1 MVNKEIKDKY
11 ARGEITREEYLRL
24 KNENT
29 ENKKSAKELA
39 SKNRVQEEKIILG
52 HFKPRFFIIL
62 ATIIATLIGAYL
74 FVQNFTPSH
83 ISSMYSASIQDFIG
97 NGESSYQIPVSLTSN
112 LNTPISGTSIQAST
126 NEGSVSGCITDNTG
140 SCDIIFTPPKQATP
154 SYANITLT
162 VGDITKTIL
171 VKVAPDPTARLTLSS
186 TDYKL
191 PADGSSSTAIIVLAY
206 DNQGSPVPDGTQVTL
221 SLSGSGS
228 LSSTSCATVNGK
240 CQVTY
245 TASIFPGNVTVSAT
259 SYNATASINITL
271 QPLNPSSISLTA
283 LNNSING
290 NGYSTT
296 IITAKVTNKLGNPV
310 RNTKVL
316 FYTNEGDIQNYC
328 TTGSSGSCSVVY
340 TAPNLAGQATIS
352 AYVYSNSSIFSNITI
367 SLLPTTSLS
376 VQFAMTPYIGNPIVP
391 AFAINTAYLQTNM
404 TTIEISN
411 SGSGTFTGT
420 VTLQI
425 PSWSSPIS
433 QEITI
438 SPGSSIILHLNPPL
452 NSQVFSNLQAQPVT
466 YQLTIIDSKGNVVYQ
481 NSYPA
486 NLTSFNTMDWFGGLY
501 DNLISAWV
509 QPTAP
514 AIHQLL
520 ANASLNLPGKA
531 MVGYIETYPY
541 GCGLLGLSPCNAS
554 ETTNLQLQAIYNQ
567 LQSEGMHYVNAP
579 ADFYGTQTVYTPVQS
594 LAAGGEN
601 CIDGS
606 LVFASA
612 TVAIGMQTYIA
623 RVPGHAFVCVQ
634 TTSNSNIVDCIE
646 TTMIGDGTSFSQAE
660 STGDT
665 EFEYYKNKGELEL
678 INVNQVLGSGVKE
691 LPAN

>member
-1 MVNKEIKDKY
+1 MKDTKVEIKY
-11 ARGEITREEYLRL
+11 AKGEINRNEYLKL
-24 KNENT
+24 KKEDVENEKLI
-29 ENKKSAKELA
+29 KKSA
-39 SKNRVQEEKIILG
+39 SMNRTQEEKIILG
-52 HFKPRFFIIL
+52 RFKPRFFIIL
-62 ATIIATLIGAYL
+62 AVIIVALIGAYL
-74 FVQNFTPSH
+74 FVQNSTPNH
-83 ISSMYSASIQDFIG
+83 ISSMYSSSIQNFIG
-97 NGESSYQIPVSLTSN
+97 NGKSSYQIPVSLFSN
-112 LNTPISGTSIQAST
+112 LNTPISGASIQAST
-126 NEGSVSGCITDNTG
+126 NGGSVSGCTTDNSG
-140 SCDIIFTPPKQATP
+140 SCEVIFTPPKQATP
-154 SYANITLT
+154 SYINITLSI
-162 VGDITKTIL
+162 GSITKTIL
-171 VKVAPDPTARLTLSS
+171 VKVNPDPTTKLVLSAINPS
-186 TDYKL
+186 L
-191 PADGSSSTAIIVLAY
+191 PADGSSSTTIIVRAY
-206 DNQGSPVPDGTQVTL
+206 DNQSSPVPDGTQVTF

-245 TASIFPGNVTVSAT
+245 TASIFPGNITISAT
-259 SYNATASINITL
+259 SYNATASTNITL
-271 QPLNPSSISLTA
+271 QPLTPSSVSLTA

-296 IITAKVTNKLGNPV
+296 IITAKVTNRLGNPV
-310 RNTKVL
+310 GNTKVS
-316 FYTNEGDIQNYC
+316 FYTNEGNIQNYC
-328 TTGSSGSCSVVY
+328 TTDSSGSCSVVY
-340 TAPNLAGQATIS
+340 TAPNLAGQATIN
-352 AYVYSNSSIFSNITI
+352 AYIYSNSSISSGITI

-376 VQFAMTPYIGNPIVP
+376 VQFAMTPYVGNPIVP

-411 SGSGTFTGT
+411 SGSGTFMGT

-425 PSWSSPIS
+425 PSWSSPVS
-433 QEITI
+433 QDITI
-438 SPGSSIILHLNPPL
+438 PPGSSIILHLNLPL
-452 NSQVFSNLQAQPVT
+452 SSQVFSNLQAQTVT
-466 YQLTIIDSKGNVVYQ
+466 YQLTVTDSKGNVVYQ

-501 DNLISAWV
+501 DNLIAAWV

-514 AIHQLL
+514 AIHQLV

-531 MVGYIETYPY
+531 MVGYSETYPS

-579 ADFYGTQTVYTPVQS
+579 TDFYGEQTVYTPVQS

-601 CIDGS
+601 CIDGT

-623 RVPGHAFVCVQ
+623 LVPGHAFVCVQ
-634 TTSNSNIVDCIE
+634 TTSNSHIVDCIE
-646 TTMIGDGTSFSQAE
+646 TTMMGGGASFSQAE
-660 STGDT
+660 SEGDT
-665 EFEYYKNKGELEL
+665 EFTSYQNAGELNL
-678 INVNQVLGSGVKE
+678 INVNQVLDSGVKQ